1 MQRMVCHGAQIDQ
14 KPELVLGVELL
25 QIHVRRFVFC
35 LDKEVAGLLPNVLAF
50 DAVVVQHILAAVRRD
65 ADFRQVT

>member
-1 MQRMVCHGAQIDQ
+1 MCA
-14 KPELVLGVELL
+14 VLF
-25 QIHVRRFVFC
+25 FV